1 METTGPGPTGGKD
14 RGGRPSSDLASRLGV
29 LAAAALF
36 STGGAAIKATAL
48 TGWQVASFRSGV
60 AALALL
66 ALLPGARRR
75 PDRRVLAVAAA
86 YAVTMVL
93 FVLSNKLTTAAS
105 TIFLQSTAPL
115 HILLLSPWLLREPVR
130 RLDLAYMGLLAG
142 GLALFFV
149 GLDPVSATAPNPLLG
164 NVLAVL
170 SGLFWGLTI
179 MGLRALDRRGP
190 ARNGAAAAAALWGNA
205 IAFAAC
211 LPLALPVTAVRPVDW
226 AVVAYLGV
234 FQIGV
239 AYVFLTRALRRV
251 PALEASLLLLLEPVL
266 NPVWAWLAHGERPG
280 PWSLAGGA
288 VILLATLGKTWL
300 DAAAAPVP
308 VWSG

>member
-1 METTGPGPTGGKD
+1 METTGPGPTGGQAA
-14 RGGRPSSDLASRLGV
+14 RPASSDLASRLGV

-86 YAVTMVL
+86 YAMTMVL

-115 HILLLSPWLLREPVR
+115 YILLLSPWLLREPVR

-170 SGLFWGLTI
+170 SGVFWAI
-179 MGLRALDRRGP
+179 DDHGLRALGRAIPIATARP
-190 ARNGAAAAAALWGNA
+190 AVAALWGNV

-211 LPLALPVTAVRPVDW
+211 LPLALPVTAAAGPPTGPSSPTSESSRS
-226 AVVAYLGV
+226 
-234 FQIGV
+234 
-239 AYVFLTRALRRV
+239 
-251 PALEASLLLLLEPVL
+251 ASPTSSS
-266 NPVWAWLAHGERPG
+266 PG
-280 PWSLAGGA
+280 PCAGCRRSR
-288 VILLATLGKTWL
+288 
-300 DAAAAPVP
+300 PR
-308 VWSG
+308 SCCSSSRC